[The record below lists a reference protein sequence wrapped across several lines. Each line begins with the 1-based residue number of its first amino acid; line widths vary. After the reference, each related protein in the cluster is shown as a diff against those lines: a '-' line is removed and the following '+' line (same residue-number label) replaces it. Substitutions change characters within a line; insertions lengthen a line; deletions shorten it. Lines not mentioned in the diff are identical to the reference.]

1 MIVFRKTTE
10 TKTKYF
16 SKEIITSR
24 KLLLFG
30 IIPLF
35 VSVTKETTRCE
46 SNSGKLGRIV
56 EK

>member
-10 TKTKYF
+10 IKTNYF
-16 SKEIITSR
+16 SKEVITFR

-35 VSVTKETTRCE
+35 ISVTKET
-46 SNSGKLGRIV
+46 KPL
-56 EK
+56 

>member
-16 SKEIITSR
+16 SKEIIMFR

-35 VSVTKETTRCE
+35 ISVTKETKP
-46 SNSGKLGRIV
+46 SWIK
-56 EK
+56 